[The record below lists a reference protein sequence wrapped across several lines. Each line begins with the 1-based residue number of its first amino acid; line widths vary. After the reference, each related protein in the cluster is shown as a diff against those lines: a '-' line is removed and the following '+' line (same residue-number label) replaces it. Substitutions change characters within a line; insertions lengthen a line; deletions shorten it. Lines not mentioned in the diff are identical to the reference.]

1 MFVQTRLFIP
11 NPEEILFF
19 SRIRKSASTIREVE
33 GDGVVVVVV
42 MVAVMVAGEVDME
55 AGEVGMGEGMTR
67 IKGDMGAETMAVVSE
82 EIM

>member
-1 MFVQTRLFIP
+1 MYENL
-11 NPEEILFF
+11 NYFF

-33 GDGVVVVVV
+33 GDGGVVVV
-42 MVAVMVAGEVDME
+42 VMVAGEVDME
-55 AGEVGMGEGMTR
+55 AGEVGMGAGMTR